1 MKVITSKKQFIK
13 GKKYLF
19 IEEGERMLG
28 ECIGYNKEEQ
38 RYEFKSRI
46 RDLNNAEKESII
58 YVIKPIEVIYEITD
72 SEYLSEI
79 L

>member
-1 MKVITSKKQFIK
+1 MKVVTSKKQFVK

-19 IEEGERMLG
+19 IEEGERTLG

-38 RYEFKSRI
+38 RYEFKSKI
-46 RDLNNAEKESII
+46 RDLNNAEKETTL
-58 YVIKPIEVIYEITD
+58 YVNKPIEVIYEITD